1 MRKRGRSALVR
12 LTENELERLEKKIK
26 ESGLSKEAYM
36 RRACLDDAAI
46 VIVDPELLKKIY
58 GEINRLGNNIN
69 QVAHLANANKNI
81 TDVEL
86 RQVIGWQQELQI
98 TVSRELKGVRKSE

>member
-1 MRKRGRSALVR
+1 MRKRESRVYVH
-12 LTENELERLEKKIK
+12 LTENELARLNDLV
-26 ESGLSKEAYM
+26 STSVLSREAYI

-58 GEINRLGNNIN
+58 AEINRLGNNIN
-69 QVAHLANANKNI
+69 QIAHLANANKNI
-81 TDVEL
+81 TDAEL

-98 TVSRELKGVRKSE
+98 TVSRELKGVRKK